1 MKPSK
6 IAYHSFSSDDKDYL
20 MNYLSNQVNYSFLS
34 KVRNMFKIKRVIF
47 NKPATVVFWND
58 GTKTVVKTQKDEA
71 YDPEKGLTMAVTKK
85 LFGNTGRYYN
95 EVKKWLPKDE
105 DIDVDESIK
114 SSFNHLGEKFKK
126 ELEKEM

>member
-1 MKPSK
+1 MIPY
-6 IAYHSFSSDDKDYL
+6 ALY
-20 MNYLSNQVNYSFLS
+20 S
-34 KVRNMFKIKRVIF
+34 KVRKMFKIKRVIF
-47 NKPATVVFWND
+47 NKPATIVFWND
-58 GTKTVVKTQKDEA
+58 GTKTVVKTQKDEV

-105 DIDVDESIK
+105 DIDESIK
-114 SSFNHLGEKFKK
+114 SSFNHLGEKFRK